1 MWASAQTEG
10 GEAVNMPDSDIRIL
24 YEDSEILLVQKP
36 AGMPSQP
43 IRAVSPTC
51 SRCWL
56 GERLYGWF
64 IGWIRRPVA

>member
-24 YEDSEILLVQKP
+24 YEDSEILLVQNLP
-36 AGMPSQP
+36 VCRLNL

-51 SRCWL
+51 LRCWL

>member
-24 YEDSEILLVQKP
+24 YEDSEILLVQNLP
-36 AGMPSQP
+36 VCRLNL

>member
-24 YEDSEILLVQKP
+24 YEDSEIL
-36 AGMPSQP
+36 

-51 SRCWL
+51 LRCWL

-64 IGWIRRPVA
+64 IGWIRRPVV